1 MAGVRSVRMFAECDL
16 AAGRST
22 RKCRPVAPMFAGVR
36 PIVRARYHILDV
48 PCRHAAGSQRW

>member
-22 RKCRPVAPMFAGVR
+22 GKCRPVAPMLAGVR

-48 PCRHAAGSQRW
+48 LPARLRES